1 MERDGNAKALACV
14 FHSELHLLNVVDL
27 RVYGMY
33 GMGNDEDAATR
44 FGMGCK
50 QEAQENMGGFLE
62 DELRNL
68 NVKRVLLYGDPAREI
83 VKYAAS
89 EKVNLI
95 VLPTHGYG
103 PFRRSVRR
111 PGGAGRA

>member
-1 MERDGNAKALACV
+1 MFAISKILFPVDFSERSIAAGRYAKALACV

-44 FGMGCK
+44 FGIGCK
-50 QEAQENMGGFLE
+50 KEAQENMGGFLE

-68 NVKRVLLYGDPAREI
+68 NVKRCCYTETQP
-83 VKYAAS
+83 
-89 EKVNLI
+89 EKL
-95 VLPTHGYG
+95 
-103 PFRRSVRR
+103 
-111 PGGAGRA
+111 

>member
-1 MERDGNAKALACV
+1 MFALPKILLPVDFSGRSIGAAQEAKALACR
-14 FHSELHLLNVVDL
+14 FQSELHLLNVVDL
-27 RVYGMY
+27 RIYGMY

-44 FGMGCK
+44 FGIGCK
-50 QEAQENMGGFLE
+50 KEAQENMGGFLE

-95 VLPTHGYG
+95 
-103 PFRRSVRR
+103 
-111 PGGAGRA
+111 